1 MYENLS
7 TPVDLMEALA
17 PLSSLMKQ
25 NNPALTP
32 QAFAKWMES
41 YDKIK
46 STIDEKAAEVS
57 LKQDKIRFV
66 NDIICELNSLVD
78 DKEGLNLTTEKTLLE
93 KMEKAVTDLGIK
105 LPLNK
110 TQFSP
115 LEFTRLIQ
123 NLNLAIDGWDKENKT
138 EMQKIETQTK
148 MLDRMMMILKSI
160 EKSESQAITTGARGI
175 RGG

>member
-1 MYENLS
+1 MYQNQS

-25 NNPALTP
+25 ENPALTP

-46 STIDEKAAEVS
+46 SAIDEKAAEVS
-57 LKQDKIRFV
+57 VKQDQIRFV
-66 NDIICELNSLVD
+66 NSIICELNSLVD
-78 DKEGLNLTTEKTLLE
+78 DKEGLDLTTQEGLLE
-93 KMEKAVTDLGIK
+93 KMERAVKDLGIT

-110 TQFSP
+110 KQFSP

-138 EMQKIETQTK
+138 NMQKIETQSK
-148 MLDRMMMILKSI
+148 ILDRMMMILKSI
-160 EKSESQAITTGARGI
+160 EKAESQAITAGARGI
-175 RGG
+175 KGG